1 MADSEPRGAGSATAD
16 PPPAVTDP
24 ADPAVPPRTAGTPPS
39 ARSAVPLPAS
49 RVRLPVVPLP
59 APAGSPVDG
68 AGGRLA
74 AIDIGSNSI
83 HMIVVAPEE
92 GGGYRILRREKEMVR
107 LGRSA
112 FGRGELSGA
121 AIERGLEA
129 LLKMTTLA
137 RLKGADRAVAVA
149 TSAVRE
155 ASNREAFLA
164 RVKAL
169 TGLDVRQ
176 LSGEEEGRL
185 IHRAVRE
192 VVDLSAATAL
202 ILDVGGGTTEWIV
215 TRDGELEGTVSL
227 PLGSLRCA
235 ERLRRDPPTA
245 EELRALRE
253 SIATTLLEELPPAT
267 RLEAGVAR
275 VICTSGT
282 AITCAALADHL
293 PSRPSEPPGATLR
306 TVRRRE
312 LRQVIDRLAS
322 LSRKRIAALSAVG
335 GPERAESIL
344 AGAVVLDELLQE
356 AGADRF
362 EVCDRAL
369 REGLVLEAIGRPPAL
384 RGGEDARRR
393 QALRL
398 ARRAESV
405 FEHGL
410 ETARL
415 STRLFD
421 LTASLHGLGARERE
435 WLEYAALLHD
445 VGYSIHYKG
454 HQRHSY
460 YLITHAGLDA
470 FDPIEVEIIA
480 LVARYHR
487 GKLPKSKR
495 PDLAARPRWQR
506 RTVRRLA
513 ALVRLGDA
521 FDRTHAKRVE
531 TLFCAISKKRVE
543 IDLISRWDVSLERE
557 AARDRARLFER
568 VFKRKLTVRQ
578 GHRAARSV

>member
-1 MADSEPRGAGSATAD
+1 MAVRTIA
-16 PPPAVTDP
+16 PAPVAAP
-24 ADPAVPPRTAGTPPS
+24 AETPAAASSP
-39 ARSAVPLPAS
+39 PAS
-49 RVRLPVVPLP
+49 RSRLPVVALP
-59 APAGSPVDG
+59 SPAGAPAEATP

-83 HMIVVAPEE
+83 HMIVVAPED

-112 FGRGELSGA
+112 LGRGALSKP

-155 ASNREAFLA
+155 AANGREFLS

-169 TGLDVRQ
+169 TGLDVTL
-176 LSGEEEGRL
+176 LSGAEEARL

-192 VVDLSAATAL
+192 VVDLSGGTAL
-202 ILDVGGGTTEWIV
+202 ILDVGGGSTEWIV
-215 TRDGELEGTVSL
+215 SRDGEPAAAVSL

-235 ERLRRDPPTA
+235 GRLRGDPPRP
-245 EELRALRE
+245 EELAALRE
-253 SIATTLLEELPPAT
+253 HVAGVLDGLPP
-267 RLEAGVAR
+267 EAGADGAER

-282 AITCAALADHL
+282 AATCAALADHL
-293 PSRPSEPPGATLR
+293 LERPAGPPGATLR
-306 TVRRRE
+306 AVRRRE
-312 LRQVIDRLAS
+312 LRSVIDKLAALKRS
-322 LSRKRIAALSAVG
+322 RIAALSPVG
-335 GPERAESIL
+335 GAERAESIL
-344 AGAVVLDELLQE
+344 AGAVVLDELLGA

-369 REGLVLEAIGRPPAL
+369 RDGLVLEALGRPPAAEA
-384 RGGEDARRR
+384 GQEARRR
-393 QALRL
+393 QVSRL

-405 FEHGL
+405 YEHGV

-415 STRLFD
+415 AVRLFD

-445 VGYSIHYKG
+445 VGYSVHYRG
-454 HQRHSY
+454 HHRHSY

-470 FDPIEVEIIA
+470 FDPAEIEIIA

-487 GKLPKSKR
+487 GRRPQAKR
-495 PDLAARPRWQR
+495 PDLASRPGWQR
-506 RTVRRLA
+506 RTVRRLS

-521 FDRTHAKRVE
+521 LDRTHARRVE
-531 TLFCAISKKRVE
+531 NLVCAIGKKKVT
-543 IDLISRWDVSLERE
+543 IDLVSPWDVGLEIE
-557 AARDRARLFER
+557 AARERAPLFEQ
-568 VFKRKLTVRQ
+568 VFRRKLIVRQ
-578 GHRAARSV
+578 GDKRA

>member
-1 MADSEPRGAGSATAD
+1 MAVRTIA
-16 PPPAVTDP
+16 PAP
-24 ADPAVPPRTAGTPPS
+24 AAAPAETPAAASSP
-39 ARSAVPLPAS
+39 PAS
-49 RVRLPVVPLP
+49 RSRLPVVALP
-59 APAGSPVDG
+59 VPAGAPAEGAA

-83 HMIVVAPEE
+83 HMIVVAPED

-112 FGRGELSGA
+112 LGRGELSKP

-155 ASNREAFLA
+155 AANGGAFLS

-169 TGLDVRQ
+169 TGLDVTL
-176 LSGEEEGRL
+176 LSGAEEARL

-192 VVDLSAATAL
+192 VVDLSRGAAL
-202 ILDVGGGTTEWIV
+202 ILDVGGGSTEWIV
-215 TRDGELEGTVSL
+215 SRDGDPAVTVSL

-235 ERLRRDPPTA
+235 GRLRGDPPRP
-245 EELRALRE
+245 EELAALRE
-253 SIATTLLEELPPAT
+253 HVAGVLADLPP
-267 RLEAGVAR
+267 EARFEGGAER

-282 AITCAALADHL
+282 AATCAALADHL
-293 PSRPSEPPGATLR
+293 LERPAGPPGATLR
-306 TVRRRE
+306 AVRRRE
-312 LRQVIDRLAS
+312 LRAVIDKLAA
-322 LSRKRIAALSAVG
+322 LKRTRIASLSAVG
-335 GPERAESIL
+335 GAERAESIL
-344 AGAVVLDELLQE
+344 AGAIVLDELLGA

-369 REGLVLEAIGRPPAL
+369 RDGLVLEALGRPPAAEA
-384 RGGEDARRR
+384 GQEARRR
-393 QALRL
+393 QVTRL

-405 FEHGL
+405 YEHGL

-415 STRLFD
+415 AVRLFD

-445 VGYSIHYKG
+445 VGYSVHYRG
-454 HQRHSY
+454 HHRHSY

-470 FDPIEVEIIA
+470 FDPAEIEIIA

-487 GKLPKSKR
+487 GRRPQAKR
-495 PDLAARPRWQR
+495 PDLASRPAWQR

-521 FDRTHAKRVE
+521 LDRTHARRVE
-531 TLFCAISKKRVE
+531 TLFCAIGRKKVT
-543 IDLISRWDVSLERE
+543 IDLVSPWDVGLEVEAVRE
-557 AARDRARLFER
+557 RAPLFEQ
-568 VFKRKLTVRQ
+568 VFRRKLIVRQ
-578 GHRAARSV
+578 GDKRS